1 MASMVVPGRW
11 GSHVAKREDDRAD
24 SGPGGGGGGAPPAKA
39 QPSPGIGG
47 VAAAVYKGPPIVL
60 ALAHGSPVAG
70 GGTVVPVIANDNGGN
85 PDIPT
90 DSRRLHRAWGAF
102 RA

>member
-11 GSHVAKREDDRAD
+11 GSHVAKREDDLAD
-24 SGPGGGGGGAPPAKA
+24 SGPGGGGGGTPPAKA
-39 QPSPGIGG
+39 QPSPGIGR
-47 VAAAVYKGPPIVL
+47 VAATVYEGPPIIL
-60 ALAHGSPVAG
+60 ALAHGSPVAD
-70 GGTVVPVIANDNGGN
+70 GGTVVPVTTNDNGGN

-90 DSRRLHRAWGAF
+90 DSRRLRRALGAF